1 MIWEIFRYKII
12 IKYFIFVI
20 LANLKGVKELG
31 TVIDKMTNNI
41 YKVLKY
47 MYTRQ
52 IETATGEKYIPLSQV
67 EIAEVFG
74 MSTIT
79 ANKLFKQLK
88 EDDLLHPLEN
98 KRGKYRFTDKA
109 LIILKEM
116 ERLENKLEEVE

>member
-1 MIWEIFRYKII
+1 M
-12 IKYFIFVI
+12 
-20 LANLKGVKELG
+20 G
-31 TVIDKMTNNI
+31 TVIEKMTNNI

-52 IETATGEKYIPLSQV
+52 IESATGEKYIPLSQV

-116 ERLENKLEEVE
+116 EKLESKLGEVE

>member
-1 MIWEIFRYKII
+1 MG
-12 IKYFIFVI
+12 
-20 LANLKGVKELG
+20 N
-31 TVIDKMTNNI
+31 VIDKVTNNT
-41 YKVLKY
+41 YKILRY

-52 IETATGEKYIPLSQV
+52 IEAPNGDKYIPLSQV
-67 EIAEVFG
+67 EIAEIFG

-79 ANKLFKQLK
+79 ANRLFKQLK

-116 ERLENKLEEVE
+116 ERLENKLEEVQ

>member
-1 MIWEIFRYKII
+1 MTKCSFGNII
-12 IKYFIFVI
+12 NINKFIFIV
-20 LANLKGVKELG
+20 LKRFKGVKVLG

-52 IETATGEKYIPLSQV
+52 IDSLTGEKYIPLSQV

-79 ANKLFKQLK
+79 ANKLFKQLRD
-88 EDDLLHPLEN
+88 DDLLHPLEG
-98 KRGKYRFTDKA
+98 KRGKYKFSDKA
-109 LIILKEM
+109 LIILKDM
-116 ERLENKLEEVE
+116 EKLENKLEEVK

>member
-1 MIWEIFRYKII
+1 M
-12 IKYFIFVI
+12 
-20 LANLKGVKELG
+20 G
-31 TVIDKMTNNI
+31 TVIEKMTNNI

-52 IETATGEKYIPLSQV
+52 IESATGEKYIPLSQV
-67 EIAEVFG
+67 EIAEIFG

-79 ANKLFKQLK
+79 ANRLFKQLK

-109 LIILKEM
+109 LIILKDM
-116 ERLENKLEEVE
+116 ERLENKLEEVQ

>member
-1 MIWEIFRYKII
+1 M
-12 IKYFIFVI
+12 
-20 LANLKGVKELG
+20 G

>member
-1 MIWEIFRYKII
+1 M
-12 IKYFIFVI
+12 
-20 LANLKGVKELG
+20 G
-31 TVIDKMTNNI
+31 TVIEKMTNNI

-52 IETATGEKYIPLSQV
+52 IESATGEKYIPLSQV

-116 ERLENKLEEVE
+116 ERLENKLEEVQ

>member
-1 MIWEIFRYKII
+1 M
-12 IKYFIFVI
+12 
-20 LANLKGVKELG
+20 G

-52 IETATGEKYIPLSQV
+52 IESATGEKYIPLSQV

-88 EDDLLHPLEN
+88 EDDLLYSLEN

-116 ERLENKLEEVE
+116 EKLENKLGEVE

>member
-1 MIWEIFRYKII
+1 M
-12 IKYFIFVI
+12 
-20 LANLKGVKELG
+20 G

-116 ERLENKLEEVE
+116 ERLENKLEEVQ

>member
-1 MIWEIFRYKII
+1 M
-12 IKYFIFVI
+12 
-20 LANLKGVKELG
+20 G

-52 IETATGEKYIPLSQV
+52 IESATGEKYIPLSQV
-67 EIAEVFG
+67 EIAEIFG
-74 MSTIT
+74 MSKIT
-79 ANKLFKQLK
+79 ANKLFKQLRD
-88 EDDLLHPLEN
+88 DDLLHPLEN

>member
-1 MIWEIFRYKII
+1 M
-12 IKYFIFVI
+12 
-20 LANLKGVKELG
+20 G
-31 TVIDKMTNNI
+31 TVIEKMTNNI

-52 IETATGEKYIPLSQV
+52 IESATGEKYIPLSQV

-116 ERLENKLEEVE
+116 ERLESKLGEVE

>member
-1 MIWEIFRYKII
+1 M
-12 IKYFIFVI
+12 
-20 LANLKGVKELG
+20 G

-52 IETATGEKYIPLSQV
+52 IESATGEKYIPLSQV

-116 ERLENKLEEVE
+116 ERLENKLEEVQ

>member
-1 MIWEIFRYKII
+1 MLTKCSLRNTININK
-12 IKYFIFVI
+12 FIFII
-20 LANLKGVKELG
+20 LKRFKGVKVLG

-52 IETATGEKYIPLSQV
+52 IESPIGEKYIPLSQV

-79 ANKLFKQLK
+79 ANKLFKQLRD
-88 EDDLLHPLEN
+88 DDLLHPLEG
-98 KRGKYRFTDKA
+98 KRGKYKFSEKA
-109 LIILKEM
+109 GGV
-116 ERLENKLEEVE
+116 NKKNFI

>member
-1 MIWEIFRYKII
+1 M
-12 IKYFIFVI
+12 
-20 LANLKGVKELG
+20 G

-52 IETATGEKYIPLSQV
+52 IESATGEKYIPLSQV

-116 ERLENKLEEVE
+116 EKLESKLGEVE

>member
-1 MIWEIFRYKII
+1 M
-12 IKYFIFVI
+12 
-20 LANLKGVKELG
+20 G

-52 IETATGEKYIPLSQV
+52 IESPTGEKYIPLSQV

-88 EDDLLHPLEN
+88 EDDLLHPLEK
-98 KRGKYRFTDKA
+98 KRGKYRFSDRA
-109 LIILKEM
+109 LIILRDM
-116 ERLENKLEEVE
+116 EELEDKLREVQ

>member
-1 MIWEIFRYKII
+1 M
-12 IKYFIFVI
+12 
-20 LANLKGVKELG
+20 GS
-31 TVIDKMTNNI
+31 VIDKMTNNT
-41 YKVLKY
+41 YKILRY

-52 IETATGEKYIPLSQV
+52 IEAPNGDKYIPLSQV
-67 EIAEVFG
+67 EIAEIFG

-79 ANKLFKQLK
+79 ANRLFKQLK

-116 ERLENKLEEVE
+116 ERLENKLEEVQ

>member
-1 MIWEIFRYKII
+1 M
-12 IKYFIFVI
+12 
-20 LANLKGVKELG
+20 G
-31 TVIDKMTNNI
+31 TVIEKMTNNI

-52 IETATGEKYIPLSQV
+52 IESATGEKYIPLSQV